1 MSERV
6 LAGLKP
12 EKVFEY
18 FENISAIPRGSGN
31 TEQISSYCAA
41 LAASKGLKYIKD
53 GLGNVVIFKP
63 ASKGM
68 ESSEPVIIQGH
79 LDMVCEKVHGSTHDF
94 KKDGLK
100 LIVDGDFV
108 HADGT
113 TLGGDD
119 GIAVA
124 MALALIDSDDLKHPP
139 LEVVLTVDEE
149 VGMDGAVGIDTS
161 VLSGKRMINIDSE
174 AEGYLWASCAG
185 GKRVDILLPFKMTAN
200 SAPTYEIVIDGLHGG
215 HSGEEIHHGYAN
227 SSNLMGE
234 LLARMLKAGSYN
246 VASIVGGSMDNAIT
260 RESVC
265 CICADDIA
273 PLAACADSFLAELK
287 VKYAGIDDGI
297 RISIKECDKSA
308 ECFDDESTAALAGLL
323 SSFPA
328 GIVKMSSEI
337 KGLVQTSL
345 NLGILRRKGDCTEF
359 GFALRSNK
367 NNERD
372 ELCERIINLG
382 KAFGATATTHGEYP
396 AWEFK
401 KTSTMRDTM
410 VEVFRELFDKELVV
424 TAVHA
429 GLECAVFS
437 GKMKDLDCVSIGP
450 DMNGIHSPEEKLSI
464 SSAARTWDFLV
475 RTLERL

>member
-1 MSERV
+1 MSERI

-31 TEQISSYCAA
+31 TEQISAYCAD
-41 LAASKGLKYIKD
+41 LAERKGLKYIKD
-53 GLGNVVIFKP
+53 ELGNVVIFKP

-68 ESSEPVIIQGH
+68 EGSEPVIIQGH
-79 LDMVCEKVHGSTHDF
+79 LDMVCVKVHGSTHDF

-100 LIVDGDFV
+100 LIVEDDIV
-108 HADGT
+108 RADGT

-124 MALALIDSDDLKHPP
+124 MALALIDSDDLKHPA

-161 VLSGKRMINIDSE
+161 VLSGRRMINIDSE

-185 GKRVDILLPFKMTAN
+185 GKRVDILLPSKMIPNT
-200 SAPTYEIVIDGLHGG
+200 APTYKIVIDGLHGG

-234 LLARMLKAGSYN
+234 LLAEMLKVGSFN
-246 VASIVGGSMDNAIT
+246 VATIAGGTMDNAIT
-260 RESVC
+260 RESAC
-265 CICADDIA
+265 RICTGDIA
-273 PLAACADSFLAELK
+273 PLAACAERFLADTK
-287 VKYAGIDDGI
+287 KKYAGVDGGI
-297 RISIKECDKSA
+297 CITVKEVDKVG
-308 ECFDDESTAALAGLL
+308 ECFDSDSTAALAGLL
-323 SSFPA
+323 SSFPS
-328 GIVKMSSEI
+328 GVVKMSSEI
-337 KGLVQTSL
+337 EGLVQTSL

-359 GFALRSNK
+359 GFAVRSNK

-372 ELCERIINLG
+372 ELCERIINIG
-382 KAFGATATTHGEYP
+382 KEYGATATTHGEYP

-450 DMNGIHSPEEKLSI
+450 DMNGIHSPEERLSI
-464 SSAARTWDFLV
+464 SSTERTWNFLV
-475 RTLERL
+475 KTLERL

>member
-1 MSERV
+1 MSERI

-31 TEQISSYCAA
+31 TEQISAYCAD
-41 LAASKGLKYIKD
+41 LAERKGLKYIKD
-53 GLGNVVIFKP
+53 ELGNVVIFKP

-68 ESSEPVIIQGH
+68 EGSEPVIIQGH

-100 LIVDGDFV
+100 LIVEDDIV
-108 HADGT
+108 RADGT

-124 MALALIDSDDLKHPP
+124 MALALIDSDDLKHPS

-161 VLSGKRMINIDSE
+161 VLRGRRMINIDSE

-185 GKRVDILLPFKMTAN
+185 GKRVDILLPSKMIPNT
-200 SAPTYEIVIDGLHGG
+200 APTYKIVIDGLHGG

-234 LLARMLKAGSYN
+234 LLAAMLKVGSFN
-246 VASIVGGSMDNAIT
+246 VATIAGGTMDNAIT
-260 RESVC
+260 RESAC
-265 CICADDIA
+265 RICTDDIA
-273 PLAACADSFLAELK
+273 PLAVCAERFLADTK
-287 VKYAGIDDGI
+287 KKYAGVDDGI
-297 RISIKECDKSA
+297 CITVKEADKVG
-308 ECFDDESTAALAGLL
+308 ECFDSDSTAALAGLL
-323 SSFPA
+323 SSFPS
-328 GIVKMSSEI
+328 GVVKMSTEI
-337 KGLVQTSL
+337 DGLVQTSL

-359 GFALRSNK
+359 GFAVRSNK

-372 ELCERIINLG
+372 ELCERIINIG
-382 KAFGATATTHGEYP
+382 KEYGATATTHGEYP

-410 VEVFRELFDKELVV
+410 VEVFRELFDKELAV

-450 DMNGIHSPEEKLSI
+450 DMNGIHSPEERLSI
-464 SSAARTWDFLV
+464 SSTERTWNFLV
-475 RTLERL
+475 KTLERL

>member
-1 MSERV
+1 MSERI

-31 TEQISSYCAA
+31 TEQISAYCAD
-41 LAASKGLKYIKD
+41 LAERKGLKYIKD
-53 GLGNVVIFKP
+53 ELGNVVIFKP

-68 ESSEPVIIQGH
+68 EGSEPVIIQGH

-100 LIVDGDFV
+100 LIVEDDIV
-108 HADGT
+108 RADGT

-124 MALALIDSDDLKHPP
+124 MTLALIDSDDLKHPA

-161 VLSGKRMINIDSE
+161 VLSGRRMINIDSE

-185 GKRVDILLPFKMTAN
+185 GKRVDILLPSKMIPNT
-200 SAPTYEIVIDGLHGG
+200 APTYKIVIDGLHGG

-234 LLARMLKAGSYN
+234 LLAEMLKVGSFN
-246 VASIVGGSMDNAIT
+246 VATIAGGTMDNAIT
-260 RESVC
+260 RESAC
-265 CICADDIA
+265 RICTDAIA
-273 PLAACADSFLAELK
+273 PLAACAERFLADTK
-287 VKYAGIDDGI
+287 KKYAGVDDGI
-297 RISIKECDKSA
+297 CITIKEVDKVG
-308 ECFDDESTAALAGLL
+308 ECFDSDSTAALAGLL
-323 SSFPA
+323 SSFPS
-328 GIVKMSSEI
+328 GVVKMSSEI
-337 KGLVQTSL
+337 EGLVQTSL

-359 GFALRSNK
+359 GFAVRSNK

-372 ELCERIINLG
+372 ELCERIINIG
-382 KAFGATATTHGEYP
+382 KEYGATATTHGEYP

-450 DMNGIHSPEEKLSI
+450 DMNGIHSPEERLSI
-464 SSAARTWDFLV
+464 SSTERTWNFLV
-475 RTLERL
+475 KTLERL

>member
-1 MSERV
+1 
-6 LAGLKP
+6 
-12 EKVFEY
+12 
-18 FENISAIPRGSGN
+18 
-31 TEQISSYCAA
+31 
-41 LAASKGLKYIKD
+41 
-53 GLGNVVIFKP
+53 
-63 ASKGM
+63 
-68 ESSEPVIIQGH
+68 
-79 LDMVCEKVHGSTHDF
+79 
-94 KKDGLK
+94 
-100 LIVDGDFV
+100 
-108 HADGT
+108 
-113 TLGGDD
+113 
-119 GIAVA
+119 
-124 MALALIDSDDLKHPP
+124 
-139 LEVVLTVDEE
+139 
-149 VGMDGAVGIDTS
+149 MDGAVGIDTS

-185 GKRVDILLPFKMTAN
+185 GKRVDILLPFKKTAN

-265 CICADDIA
+265 RICADDIA
-273 PLAACADSFLAELK
+273 PLAACADSYLAELK

-297 RISIKECDKSA
+297 RISIKEYDKSV

-328 GIVKMSSEI
+328 GIVKMSGDI

-359 GFALRSNK
+359 GFAVRSNK

-410 VEVFRELFDKELVV
+410 VEVFRELFDKELIV

-450 DMNGIHSPEEKLSI
+450 DMNGIHSPEERLSI
-464 SSAARTWDFLV
+464 SSTERTWNFLV
-475 RTLERL
+475 KTLERL

>member
-1 MSERV
+1 MSERI

-31 TEQISSYCAA
+31 TEQISAYCAD
-41 LAASKGLKYIKD
+41 LAERKGLKYIKD
-53 GLGNVVIFKP
+53 ELGNVVIFKP

-68 ESSEPVIIQGH
+68 EGSEPVIIQGH

-100 LIVDGDFV
+100 LIVEDDIV
-108 HADGT
+108 RADGT

-124 MALALIDSDDLKHPP
+124 MALALIDSDDLKHPA

-161 VLSGKRMINIDSE
+161 VLSGRRMINIDSE

-185 GKRVDILLPFKMTAN
+185 GKRVDILLPSKMIPNT
-200 SAPTYEIVIDGLHGG
+200 APTYKIVIDGLHGG

-234 LLARMLKAGSYN
+234 LLAEMLKVGSFN
-246 VASIVGGSMDNAIT
+246 VATIAGGTMDNAIT
-260 RESVC
+260 RESAC
-265 CICADDIA
+265 RICTGDIA
-273 PLAACADSFLAELK
+273 PFAACAERFLADTK
-287 VKYAGIDDGI
+287 KKYAGVDDGI
-297 RISIKECDKSA
+297 CITVKEVDKVG
-308 ECFDDESTAALAGLL
+308 ECFDSDSTAALAGLL
-323 SSFPA
+323 SSFPS
-328 GIVKMSSEI
+328 GVVKMSSEI
-337 KGLVQTSL
+337 EGLVQTSL

-359 GFALRSNK
+359 GFAVRSNK

-372 ELCERIINLG
+372 ELCERIINIG
-382 KAFGATATTHGEYP
+382 KEYGATATTHGEYP

-450 DMNGIHSPEEKLSI
+450 DMNGIHSPEERLSI
-464 SSAARTWDFLV
+464 SSTERTWNFLV
-475 RTLERL
+475 KTLERL